1 MCFIDDQEIELS
13 VMASPPAQRLE
24 GNEVD
29 AAIGEHRGSFP
40 HFLQNCWRN
49 YQSSLV
55 AIGESESSES
65 FSGSDRIAQKR
76 APEFADRFAQPRHS
90 RELMRLKLDAPK
102 QSLVGVRF
110 ENQAS
115 ERGSR
120 FGPTYQLEMSTH
132 PHHSR
137 SGSTSP

>member
-1 MCFIDDQEIELS
+1 MCFIDDQEIELF
-13 VMASPPAQRLE
+13 VVASPPTQRLE
-24 GNEVD
+24 GNKVD
-29 AAIGEHRGSFP
+29 AALGKHRGSFP

-49 YQSSLV
+49 HQSSLI
-55 AIGESESSES
+55 AIGKSESTES
-65 FSGSDRIAQKR
+65 LSRSDRIAQKR
-76 APEFADRFAQPRHS
+76 APEFADRFAQSCHS

-102 QSLVGVRF
+102 QSLVGIRF

-115 ERGSR
+115 ECGAR
-120 FGPTYQLEMSTH
+120 FGPVYQLETTTH